1 MFSSFPN
8 LFRMKR
14 KRRKDLML
22 TRAIFQLEMLFN
34 WSSTWAYSLEAST
47 SVCKWGAMS
56 LCPKFP
62 HLYSAEILWWRD
74 ISVSPCYKSSSCQS
88 KTNIFGQDSSLIR
101 TLPQF
106 NFTDRYISNN
116 FPCFEFLFIISYA
129 ILRNLLP

>member
-1 MFSSFPN
+1 MFSSFPK

-34 WSSTWAYSLEAST
+34 WSSTWVYSLEASM
-47 SVCKWGAMS
+47 SVCEWVAMS

-62 HLYSAEILWWRD
+62 HLHSEEILLWRD
-74 ISVSPCYKSSSCQS
+74 SSVPPCYKSSSCQS

-101 TLPQF
+101 TLPPF
-106 NFTDRYISNN
+106 NFPDKYISNN